1 MANITRRLGRRG
13 LVIGATLALAATAAV
28 AVSLQPNH
36 QANAAV
42 TPAALGPLV
51 WADDCNGAAGS
62 APDASKWG
70 HETGGS
76 GFGNNELEF
85 YTNSTS
91 NAALDGNGDLV
102 ITARR
107 ENPGGFGC
115 WYGSCQYTS
124 ARLNTAGKFTQQY
137 GHIEA
142 RLK

>member
-51 WADDCNGAAGS
+51 WADDFNGPAGS

-76 GFGNNELEF
+76 GFGNNELEY
-85 YTNSTS
+85 YTTSTS
-91 NAALDGNGDLV
+91 NASLDGNGDLV

-107 ENPGGFGC
+107 EDPAGYGC
-115 WYGSCQYTS
+115 WYRACTDTS
-124 ARLNTAGKFTQQY
+124 APLEN
-137 GHIEA
+137 A
-142 RLK
+142 R